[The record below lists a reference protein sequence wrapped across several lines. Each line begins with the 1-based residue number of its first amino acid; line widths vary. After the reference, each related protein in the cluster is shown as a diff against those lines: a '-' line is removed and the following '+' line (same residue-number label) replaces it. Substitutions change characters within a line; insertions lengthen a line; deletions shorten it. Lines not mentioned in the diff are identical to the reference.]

1 MKRRASIA
9 TVLRRDLFELGA
21 CLVVAGCGGISLSQ
35 GLNVTIG
42 ALQAA
47 TDTLDVIQGFVTDY
61 FRAKPDATK
70 EKEVDDAIAKTREG
84 LITATK
90 LLEGVEAATQLQ
102 IDNATKDFKA
112 AWDEL
117 VKLVGPLGVKI
128 SKPGEHL
135 MMSEGE
141 HGIVVDEPEI
151 LSLRSRR

>member
-9 TVLRRDLFELGA
+9 TILALPLA
-21 CLVVAGCGGISLSQ
+21 ACGGISLSQ

-47 TDTLDVIQGFVTDY
+47 TNTLDVIQSFVTDY
-61 FRAKPDATK
+61 FRAKPDVAK
-70 EKEVDDAIAKTREG
+70 EKEVDDGITKTREG

-90 LLEGVEAATQLQ
+90 LLEGIEAATQLQ
-102 IDNATKDFKA
+102 IDNATKDFRD

-141 HGIVVDEPEI
+141 RGIVVEEPEI
-151 LSLRSRR
+151 LSLRSKR